1 MSGVLLTFDM
11 AKTGLTD
18 FNFCGKHL
26 MLSFQGCKV
35 DLDDLDGIKRDMAAA
50 IEAVGASIIG
60 QAESRFSPHGVS
72 IVFLLS
78 ESHASIHTY
87 PEYNA
92 CFLDIFTCGR
102 TLRIEAFGETLRR
115 LWQPENV
122 SMDLKERS

>member
-1 MSGVLLTFDM
+1 LKSGM
-11 AKTGLTD
+11 AETGSTD
-18 FNFCGKHL
+18 FRFIGKHL

-35 DLDDLDGIKRDMAAA
+35 DLDDAVALKRDMTTA

-60 QAESRFSPHGVS
+60 EAESRFNPHGVS

-87 PEYNA
+87 PEHKA

-102 TLRIEAFGETLRR
+102 TMRIEAFSETLRR
-115 LWQPENV
+115 LWQPDRV
-122 SMDLKERS
+122 SVELKDRE

>member
-1 MSGVLLTFDM
+1 LTYDM

-18 FNFCGKHL
+18 FNFCGTHL

-87 PEYNA
+87 PEHNA